1 MRALIPI
8 LALFWTVGIATAAE
22 PPPTVAW
29 PEITAQC
36 RPGCYWW
43 WMGSA
48 VNRGDLTR
56 EMERYR
62 AAGMGGVHII
72 PIYGAKGYED
82 QYIDYL
88 SPHWMEMLR
97 HVVNEA
103 RRLDMFV
110 DMTTGT
116 GWCFGGPD
124 VSDADACAVADIKT
138 RDVNSSSRIV
148 QHFDRPSLQAL
159 MAFGSDGRSIDLLDE
174 IAADGSLDWTVPN
187 GTWKLYSV
195 GQKKW
200 RGSVK
205 RAAPGGAGPMLNP
218 FTDNSMP
225 HYLQRFTRAFA
236 GYEDARP
243 RAMYHDSYE
252 YGADWS
258 PDVLGEFQRRRGYR
272 LQDELPAFNG
282 IGSEDHVARVRSDYR
297 ETLSDIMI
305 ERFIPQWTDWSR
317 RQGFVTR
324 YQAHGSPG
332 NLLDLYALADIP
344 ETEMF
349 HNDRS
354 TLISKFASSA
364 AHVAGRNLT
373 SAETGT
379 WLKEHFTETLADVKD
394 LVDQMFLS
402 GVNHVFYHGTCYSP
416 DAAAWPGWVFYAS
429 TEMNPRNSI
438 WYDVP
443 ALNEYIARC
452 QAVLQSGKPDN
463 DLLVYWPVYDLW
475 HDKSGL
481 VRQFTVHDR
490 SWLRG
495 TSCGTVSEWLWAHGY
510 TFDYISDRQ
519 IRAAKYAEEEIVVPG
534 GEYRAIIVPAC
545 DHIPVETM
553 EWLVSLAEAGG
564 TVVFADRLPAD
575 VPGAWK
581 VDERRATLKK
591 LDASVRIPED
601 GKPHVSRIGRGV
613 VVVAPPD
620 AALFMSA
627 VAWREVLAH
636 RPGLQFIR
644 RRQGDVRY
652 YFLNNRGEKAI
663 DGWITLACDFQS
675 AVLMDPMAGAVGVPA
690 LAGSSAPPPKGGTPA
705 AQSTRKLYLQLPPG
719 GSIIVQASPDHLAAP
734 PWSYWQ
740 IVGQPID
747 LAAHWQIKF
756 LHGGPQLP
764 PDFATDKLASW
775 TELGGPAAEAFAG
788 TARYRA
794 VFDRPQRQAG
804 RWLLDLGKVCQSA
817 RVSVNGQPLGTLI
830 QPPFQIPLPALK
842 PKDNV
847 LEIEVTNVSANRIR
861 DLDRRGVAWK
871 TFRDANILGLDYKP
885 LNASH
890 WPLTDSG
897 LLGSVRLIPQK
908 RLVP

>member
-1 MRALIPI
+1 MRTSIII
-8 LALFWTVGIATAAE
+8 LALLSASIAAAAE
-22 PPPTVAW
+22 PAPDLTW
-29 PEITAQC
+29 PKITAQC
-36 RPGCYWW
+36 RPGGYWW

-56 EMERYR
+56 EMERYH

-72 PIYGAKGYED
+72 PIYGAKGYEE

-88 SPHWMEMLR
+88 SPQWMEMLR

-124 VSDADACAVADIKT
+124 VSDADACALADGRIWSVQAGSRVAQ
-138 RDVNSSSRIV
+138 R
-148 QHFDRPSLQAL
+148 FDRPSLQAL
-159 MAFGSDGRSIDLLDE
+159 MAFGPGGRSIDLLDK
-174 IAADGSLDWTVPN
+174 IAADGSVDWTVPD

-195 GQKKW
+195 AQRKW

-218 FTDNSMP
+218 FADNSMS
-225 HYLQRFTRAFA
+225 HYLERFTRAFA
-236 GYEDARP
+236 GDTDARP

-272 LQDELPAFNG
+272 LQDELPAFG
-282 IGSEDHVARVRSDYR
+282 RIGTEDHIARVRSDYR

-354 TLISKFASSA
+354 TLVSKFASSA

-379 WLKEHFTETLADVKD
+379 WLKEHFTETLADMKD
-394 LVDQMFLS
+394 LVDQMFLA

-463 DLLVYWPVYDLW
+463 DVLVYWPVHDLW

-495 TSCGTVSEWLWAHGY
+495 TSCGAVSERLWARGY
-510 TFDYISDRQ
+510 SFDYVSDRQ
-519 IRAAKYAEEEIVVPG
+519 IRAAKSKSGMIVVPG
-534 GEYRAIIVPAC
+534 GEYRAIVVPAC

-553 EWLVSLAEAGG
+553 ERLVSLAEAGG
-564 TVVFADRLPAD
+564 TVVFVDRLPTD
-575 VPGAWK
+575 ISGAGK
-581 VDERRATLKK
+581 VEERRMALKK
-591 LDASVRIPED
+591 LEAPIRKPEEGEPRGIRMGSGRIIVGPL
-601 GKPHVSRIGRGV
+601 
-613 VVVAPPD
+613 D
-620 AALFMSA
+620 AALDQTGIL
-627 VAWREVLAH
+627 RETLADQS
-636 RPGLQFIR
+636 GLQFIR
-644 RRQGDVRY
+644 RRQGDDRY
-652 YFLNNRGEKAI
+652 YFLDNRGEKAI
-663 DGWITLACDFQS
+663 DCWVPLACRLWP
-675 AVLMDPMAGAVGVPA
+675 VYLMDAMTGQIRPA
-690 LAGSSAPPPKGGTPA
+690 ESRFTI
-705 AQSTRKLYLQLPPG
+705 QEQHEFYLQLPPG
-719 GSIIVQASPDHLAAP
+719 GSIIVLTSATIDQVKFIFTPQP
-734 PWSYWQ
+734 EGTYWRAT
-740 IVGQPID
+740 GQPIE
-747 LAAHWQIKF
+747 LAAHWQVKF
-756 LHGGPQLP
+756 LHGGPELP
-764 PDFATDKLASW
+764 PGFATDKLASW

-794 VFDRPQRQAG
+794 VFDRPQEQSD

-817 RVSVNGQPLGTLI
+817 RVSVNGRPLGTLI
-830 QPPFQIPLPALK
+830 QPPFQIALPALK
-842 PKDNV
+842 LQSNV

-871 TFRDANILGLDYKP
+871 TFRDANVLGLDYKP
-885 LNASH
+885 LDASH

-897 LLGSVRLIPQK
+897 LLGPVRLIPQK